1 MIYLDEPLSFVLYVQ
16 TKWKGERCSISYD
29 PIAMCVKAQ
38 LYSFLVKF
46 SKEKND
52 KDKVAWFWYWVCAC
66 KSVSWLSITFQKRLS
81 SVVHAVMHGIG
92 FPVALKNY
100 FLTALNSQSSL
111 EIALVWSTLTKV
123 LPHSWEGA
131 GSLTP
136 MTGQSEGIKSKP
148 LHLNWGQFRRSI
160 PTPELPVKLVEELE
174 TTMSNLT
181 FFPSL
186 PQFIDPGICP

>member
-16 TKWKGERCSISYD
+16 SKWKGERCSISYD

-111 EIALVWSTLTKV
+111 EIALVEVEVPWPSYCHIPGRGRAASPQWLVKV
-123 LPHSWEGA
+123 
-131 GSLTP
+131 
-136 MTGQSEGIKSKP
+136 
-148 LHLNWGQFRRSI
+148 R
-160 PTPELPVKLVEELE
+160 V
-174 TTMSNLT
+174 
-181 FFPSL
+181 
-186 PQFIDPGICP
+186 